1 MSITSWKDDTQSG
14 TALRS
19 KYQKLL
25 EAYQKC
31 KKESQLLRKALIAD
45 QEAHKFH
52 ESVIKEKEVL
62 LRSSVEENDMLTF
75 NNQRLTRR
83 VEQLVRHLEEEKKN
97 AGAGW
102 GSFFSGSKAEI
113 ARLNAD
119 LEVSKEQLGQKL
131 DENEGLVSQMC
142 ELRSENE
149 QTVAMLDKKL
159 SEFKAKVKEKE
170 DEFEGFAST
179 NDKAMAEL
187 NDQRNVLNQRLA
199 MMERELE
206 QTRTL
211 MQEREQTMTT
221 INRQLSTDLERTQ
234 HLFDHKVAFDDT
246 RVSEYNKM
254 NIPGFDRVLML
265 RKIEIAEQALGLFET
280 LSHTFRAHDQ
290 AYVDR
295 LNLMGRN
302 LSAMSKLQRVNEK
315 ISQLLPEH
323 QVHIKNLEKEFKT
336 TVIRMKSVLDVKLL
350 EQLEQN
356 GSDPGTYHMSALFKR
371 LVFYHNKML
380 PYQVL
385 SLMEEAR
392 KDTCVPVLQA
402 RNYVLVSTQKRLTA
416 ALDKLCVYVQ
426 LACPANSSNLHSRA
440 QEANA
445 PAILKY
451 AHSAATAMLQAFQ
464 AYASHLIS
472 KISQEHRAPFV
483 LPELKMVNEKVLNS
497 LSTLVTT
504 IAKLVELLGSFVNI
518 SSTPAG
524 YTIRGVECDPLQ
536 MSEDIPYM
544 QQRARKFVSL
554 IHKNSGR
561 AVRVPYSEA
570 VRAKKELASVDQNRA
585 EWQAKIDL
593 AELASRNAE
602 DRLSQA
608 TKKLEESES
617 ANEQL
622 QVEVKTLTAALA
634 SHTEKLT
641 AEQVEEEPTEEE
653 QERRLSTSDER
664 RPSAGDHAEVIQLR
678 MLLAQRDEELS
689 ELRDQVE
696 VFEKSSRSAAPIDNK
711 PNPSPP
717 DEDKTV
723 EGLQELKRGLDKM
736 TKQRNDALA
745 RCKEETTAHARTVAL
760 LAAQSDKQTRANEL
774 SLSMCSGSM
783 LDEME
788 RQLFECTNKKTSTK
802 QLSSPAPPKQGFS
815 VSITDEN
822 GRRLEPTLL
831 SGDRESRE
839 EMLQTFYR
847 TRLCQLVSQVQVA
860 DQISLDWQTEH
871 NQMKVRFEEM
881 ELEVAE
887 VEKKLQ
893 LAEKRANEA
902 DAELKQTTQ
911 NYEKQVKKL
920 TENLSSLKQQVKNN
934 KK

>member
-1 MSITSWKDDTQSG
+1 MSINSWKEEVQSP
-14 TALRS
+14 ALRS

-45 QEAHKFH
+45 QETHKFH

-83 VEQLVRHLEEEKKN
+83 VEQLILHLQEEKKN
-97 AGAGW
+97 VGAGW
-102 GSFFSGSKAEI
+102 GSFFSGSTTEI
-113 ARLNAD
+113 ARLNSH
-119 LEVSKEQLGQKL
+119 LEVSQEQLGQKL

-170 DEFEGFAST
+170 DEYEGFAST
-179 NDKAMAEL
+179 NDQMQAEL
-187 NDQRNVLNQRLA
+187 NDQKNALNQRLS
-199 MMERELE
+199 MNERELE

-246 RVSEYNKM
+246 RVTEYNKM

-280 LSHTFRAHDQ
+280 FSRTFRAHDQ

-323 QVHIKNLEKEFKT
+323 QVHIRNLEKEFRT
-336 TVIRMKSVLDVKLL
+336 MVIRMKSVLDVKLL
-350 EQLEQN
+350 EELEES
-356 GSDPGTYHMSALFKR
+356 GGDPGTYHMSALFKR

-451 AHSAATAMLQAFQ
+451 SHSAATAMHQAFQ
-464 AYASHLIS
+464 AYTSHLIS

-504 IAKLVELLGSFVNI
+504 IAKLVELLGNFVSI

-544 QQRARKFVSL
+544 QQRARKFVAL
-554 IHKNSGR
+554 IQKTHSGR
-561 AVRVPYSEA
+561 AERVPYSEA
-570 VRAKKELASVDQNRA
+570 VRAKKELASVDENRA
-585 EWQAKIDL
+585 EWQARIDQ
-593 AELASRNAE
+593 AELATRNVE
-602 DRLSQA
+602 DQLAQVSKQLA
-608 TKKLEESES
+608 ESES
-617 ANEQL
+617 QNELL
-622 QVEVKTLTAALA
+622 QAEMKALTAALA
-634 SHTEKLT
+634 SYTEET
-641 AEQVEEEPTEEE
+641 VEQVEEEVEEE
-653 QERRLSTSDER
+653 QERRISVASEER
-664 RPSAGDHAEVIQLR
+664 RPSAADLSEVIQLK
-678 MLLAQRDEELS
+678 MILTQRDEELADLRSQLQEFEQMSHSPAPVDS
-689 ELRDQVE
+689 E
-696 VFEKSSRSAAPIDNK
+696 ANK
-711 PNPSPP
+711 P
-717 DEDKTV
+717 DQ
-723 EGLQELKRGLDKM
+723 EGLQELRRGLDKM
-736 TKQRNDALA
+736 TKQRNDATA
-745 RCKEETTAHARTVAL
+745 RCKEETTAHARTVTL
-760 LAAQSDKQTRANEL
+760 LAAQSDKQTRADEL
-774 SLSMCSGSM
+774 SLSMCSSSM

-788 RQLFECTNKKTSTK
+788 RQLRECTNKSKPTSK
-802 QLSSPAPPKQGFS
+802 QLTAPIPPKQGYG

-822 GRRLEPTLL
+822 GRRLESSLL
-831 SGDRESRE
+831 SGDRRSRE
-839 EMLQTFYR
+839 DMLQTFYR
-847 TRLCQLVSQVQVA
+847 TRLCQLVSQVQLA

-871 NQMKVRFEEM
+871 NQMKTRHDEM
-881 ELEVAE
+881 EQKAIEME
-887 VEKKLQ
+887 SKLLLCEQ
-893 LAEKRANEA
+893 RANEA
-902 DAELKQTTQ
+902 DTELRDRTQT
-911 NYEKQVKKL
+911 YEKQVKKL
-920 TENLSSLKQQVKNN
+920 TENISSLKQQVKNH